1 MHKHTRS
8 RVAGAPMPAAE
19 MRIYTV
25 LSQPANTNG
34 QSYFEKYNYTR
45 TVRARGTARALLCA
59 AILSSLRGT
68 VAHASEKHEQ
78 TRSA

>member
-1 MHKHTRS
+1 
-8 RVAGAPMPAAE
+8 MPAAK

-45 TVRARGTARALLCA
+45 TVCAGFIMRGHTF
-59 AILSSLRGT
+59 
-68 VAHASEKHEQ
+68 VAKNGNRCSRERE
-78 TRSA
+78 T